1 MIKLILILINF
12 LTLPGCAQRHAAHL
26 PEPGCAAKRRACF
39 VVGAAH
45 QVARDAVEEH
55 DGEDTVAGDDG
66 EEQAVHEGGRPG
78 GLPAGEAGRRRC
90 CSRRETSLLC
100 LAQSK
105 RPTTYLLFRPTSIR
119 LRYQPWAAQKCP
131 LYVHRSLPIGRKRVL
146 LLDCPSLHLL
156 L

>member
-105 RPTTYLLFRPTSIR
+105 RPTTYLLFRPTSTR
-119 LRYQPWAAQKCP
+119 LPYRP
-131 LYVHRSLPIGRKRVL
+131 
-146 LLDCPSLHLL
+146 
-156 L
+156 